1 MARLATLVLLVGLLV
16 ADVSRAEEHPPELVV
31 ITHPSRA
38 IAIDA
43 DDLRRI
49 FLKQRRFWP
58 DGAAIVP
65 VNQEDGVLREIFDR
79 DVLQSE
85 PARLAVYWDRRYFEG
100 VFPPITL
107 ASDEAIRRYV
117 AAKPNAIGYVDAR
130 AVDESVHA
138 AFRLSPPPESRPTAP
153 SAR

>member
-1 MARLATLVLLVGLLV
+1 MARLATLVVLVGMLL
-16 ADVSRAEEHPPELVV
+16 ADSSPAEEHPELVV

-43 DDLRRI
+43 DDVRRI

-58 DGAAIVP
+58 DGAPIVP
-65 VNQEDGVLREIFDR
+65 INQEDGVLRERFDR
-79 DVLQSE
+79 EVLQSE
-85 PARLAVYWDRRYFEG
+85 PARLGAYWDRRYFEG

-107 ASDEAIRRYV
+107 ASDEAVRRYV

-138 AFRLSPPPESRPTAP
+138 AFRLAATPAPRPTP
-153 SAR
+153 PGR

>member
-1 MARLATLVLLVGLLV
+1 MARLAALVMLVGMLL
-16 ADVSRAEEHPPELVV
+16 ADSSPADERPELVV

-58 DGAAIVP
+58 DGAPIVP
-65 VNQEDGVLREIFDR
+65 INQESEALRELFDR
-79 DVLQSE
+79 VVLQSE
-85 PARLAVYWDRRYFEG
+85 PARLGAYWDRRYFEG

-107 ASDEAIRRYV
+107 ASDEAVRRYV

-138 AFRLSPPPESRPTAP
+138 AFRIAAAPEPDPRPTA

>member
-1 MARLATLVLLVGLLV
+1 MTRLATLVMLVGMLL
-16 ADVSRAEEHPPELVV
+16 AEASPAEEHQELVV

-43 DDLRRI
+43 DDVRRI
-49 FLKQRRFWP
+49 FLRQRRFWP

-65 VNQEDGVLREIFDR
+65 VNQEDGVLRELFDR
-79 DVLQSE
+79 VVLQSE
-85 PARLAVYWDRRYFEG
+85 PARLGTYWDRRYFEG

-107 ASDEAIRRYV
+107 ASDEAVRRYV

-138 AFRLSPPPESRPTAP
+138 AFRLGPSPEPRPTA

>member
-1 MARLATLVLLVGLLV
+1 MARLATLVVLVGMLLAEASP
-16 ADVSRAEEHPPELVV
+16 ADEHPELVV

-38 IAIDA
+38 ITVDA
-43 DDLRRI
+43 DDVRRI

-65 VNQEDGVLREIFDR
+65 VNQEDGVLRELFDR
-79 DVLQSE
+79 AVLQSE
-85 PARLAVYWDRRYFEG
+85 PARLATYWDRRYFEG

-107 ASDEAIRRYV
+107 ASDEAVRRYV

-130 AVDESVHA
+130 TVDESVHA
-138 AFRLSPPPESRPTAP
+138 AFRLGPSPQPRPTASP
-153 SAR
+153 

>member
-1 MARLATLVLLVGLLV
+1 MARLATLVMLVGMLL
-16 ADVSRAEEHPPELVV
+16 ADSSPAEEHPELVV

-43 DDLRRI
+43 DDVRRI

-58 DGAAIVP
+58 DGAPIVP
-65 VNQEDGVLREIFDR
+65 INQEDGVLRERFDR
-79 DVLQSE
+79 EVLQSE
-85 PARLAVYWDRRYFEG
+85 PARLAAYWDRRYFEG

-107 ASDEAIRRYV
+107 ASDEAVRRYV

-130 AVDESVHA
+130 AVDESVRA
-138 AFRLSPPPESRPTAP
+138 AFRLAATPEARPT